1 MEDFREKIRAYFRK
15 NTISKAKRTVANFF
29 VSSPEEAAFL
39 NLGELAERIGVSPA
53 TISRTSVEMGFNG
66 YPDLQEQI
74 RSKLKIGITP
84 VERLKETPVDENTP
98 IWTSSILRDQESL
111 NTLLSLNSGEKFQK
125 AVELFA
131 SAPNVYSLA
140 LRSSYPLTFFFNL
153 LLFQIRPNVHHISID
168 DGQLTESVFDIGGND
183 VLFVVSLPRYTMFV
197 LEVTEKI
204 RRTGCR
210 VISITDSELSPL
222 AIASDIAFFCRYES
236 VSFFNS
242 NIAAEAIINALLAG
256 VLQHLGQDGV
266 KRLEKHSNA
275 MKEWS
280 SRFSL
285 GEQGY
290 LYGQ

>member
-1 MEDFREKIRAYFRK
+1 MHDFREKIRAYFRR
-15 NTISKAKRTVANFF
+15 NAISKAKRTVASFF
-29 VSSPEEAAFL
+29 ACSPEEAAFL

-53 TISRTSVEMGFNG
+53 TISRTSVEMGFSG

-74 RSKLKIGITP
+74 RSQLKIGITP
-84 VERLKETPVDENTP
+84 VERLKETPADESTP

-168 DGQLTESVFDIGGND
+168 DGQLTESVFDIGRND
-183 VLFVVSLPRYTMFV
+183 VLFVVSLPRYTKFV

-210 VISITDSELSPL
+210 VVSITDSELSPL

-236 VSFFNS
+236 ASFFNS
-242 NIAAEAIINALLAG
+242 NIAAQAIINALLSG
-256 VLQHLGQDGV
+256 VLQHLGQGGV
-266 KRLEKHSNA
+266 QRLEKHSNA
-275 MKEWS
+275 MKDWS
-280 SRFSL
+280 SKLSL
-285 GEQGY
+285 GVQGY
-290 LYGQ
+290 LPEP